1 MLGSCCS
8 FSSRTYGTIT
18 SHLLR
23 NVTASRLSSSP
34 LPDCGR
40 REHTEHPPF
49 SLRRQSATRWL
60 HHSPSG
66 REKNAPPSL
75 STPPRASLLDSS
87 SSHNSLES
95 FHAHAARTG
104 LSRSSTVYT
113 GTTYEYLAQSTLR
126 PYGFDLHRVGGRGD
140 RGVDLV
146 GIWEIPI
153 LSHTGEW
160 KETRHN
166 TKSRGYNY
174 AGVEEFEGIETL
186 QLKVLVQCKRLSG
199 RHARIGPNLV
209 RELDGAVRAS
219 RSAALVDMIFSQDKT
234 VSTTTDEGDEGSSRR
249 DEEPRQSNPGLG
261 QAIGVLVGTRP
272 ATKGV
277 VDSMS
282 RSTRGLVWVMME
294 EATDHDTSSGAESQL
309 IAQNDSLPPASP
321 PNSTTALKGR
331 IKQILWNHA
340 ARGAGLEGVDV
351 VKRYAWDGAEEVV
364 LMRGGRVW
372 GGKPRNQ

>member
-1 MLGSCCS
+1 MWPK
-8 FSSRTYGTIT
+8 RA
-18 SHLLR
+18 R
-23 NVTASRLSSSP
+23 RAVTRLA
-34 LPDCGR
+34 
-40 REHTEHPPF
+40 EETVH
-49 SLRRQSATRWL
+49 QMA
-60 HHSPSG
+60 
-66 REKNAPPSL
+66 PSL
-75 STPPRASLLDSS
+75 PV
-87 SSHNSLES
+87 ES
-95 FHAHAARTG
+95 FHAYAARTG

-126 PYGFDLHRVGGRGD
+126 PYGFELHRVGGRGD

-146 GIWEIPI
+146 GVWEIPI

-166 TKSRGYNY
+166 TKSRAYNH
-174 AGVEEFEGIETL
+174 AGSEEFEGVETL

-219 RSAALVDMIFSQDKT
+219 RSAAFVDMIFPQNT
-234 VSTTTDEGDEGSSRR
+234 AAGTATDEGSSNLG
-249 DEEPRQSNPGLG
+249 EEPQQSNLGMG

-277 VDSMS
+277 VDGMS
-282 RSTRGLVWVMME
+282 RSTRGLVWIMME
-294 EATDHDTSSGAESQL
+294 EATDQETGPRVEPQLTDQSESLSPDTT
-309 IAQNDSLPPASP
+309 DP
-321 PNSTTALKGR
+321 TTALKGR
-331 IKQILWNHA
+331 VKQILWNHA

-351 VKRYAWDGAEEVV
+351 VKRYASDGAEEVV

-372 GGKPRNQ
+372 GGSPRQK